1 VTLPILVLPFLI
13 AAFVGTHVVVHQ
25 QEQAPAPRPVP
36 ASERADL
43 ATTLKQG
50 GFDLSKRH
58 ERLYNGRAVIV
69 LGALEGDS
77 ISVQFWLDKEH
88 FAVVRIIGPR
98 GEARIER

>member
-1 VTLPILVLPFLI
+1 MTLPILVLPFLI

-25 QEQAPAPRPVP
+25 QEQAPAPRPLP
-36 ASERADL
+36 ASERADV
-43 ATTLKQG
+43 APLKQG

-58 ERLYNGRAVIV
+58 ERLYNGRPVIV

-77 ISVQFWLDKEH
+77 ISAQFWLDKEH

-98 GEARIER
+98 GEPRIER